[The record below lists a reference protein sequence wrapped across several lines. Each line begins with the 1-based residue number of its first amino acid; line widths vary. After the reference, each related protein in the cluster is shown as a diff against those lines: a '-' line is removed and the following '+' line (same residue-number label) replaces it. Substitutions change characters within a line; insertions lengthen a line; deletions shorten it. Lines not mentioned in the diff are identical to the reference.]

1 MCQGSCKYCLCFT
14 NRNFFRISCIFLKEI
29 LGLKEVNCIAIKLVS
44 GRRRIQI
51 QVHLAG
57 KPTPFPSLPTYRFLQ
72 AYGVLVL
79 FRNQENPH
87 RIKWAQSY
95 FDTTHEFIPLKT
107 KQNQKTSLQPTYN
120 QVSRASYWWERSF
133 RLNFSVTTLELSH
146 LLEYSK
152 DPHMTKPDFIVL
164 FLKYSILADFSS

>member
-1 MCQGSCKYCLCFT
+1 MLGGGWGGKGWLSLIKHLLCAREVANIVSVSPT
-14 NRNFFRISCIFLKEI
+14 GIFFRISCIFLKEI

-87 RIKWAQSY
+87 SE
-95 FDTTHEFIPLKT
+95 D
-107 KQNQKTSLQPTYN
+107 
-120 QVSRASYWWERSF
+120 
-133 RLNFSVTTLELSH
+133 
-146 LLEYSK
+146 
-152 DPHMTKPDFIVL
+152 
-164 FLKYSILADFSS
+164 